1 MQGPSL
7 LIVVST
13 ISTIYFNLDVSNIGN
28 IVVMQ
33 NLEINAHVIIGELT
47 MEIKTHK
54 QSVIPQVCF
63 TRWGFFLNS
72 CPNVED
78 QFNFPLIFLYICEFQ
93 LTYHYRLKIGGI
105 RNRTLV
111 AFFK

>member
-1 MQGPSL
+1 MLML
-7 LIVVST
+7 LPGNLLWRSRLTSKVS
-13 ISTIYFNLDVSNIGN
+13 YLKYV
-28 IVVMQ
+28 
-33 NLEINAHVIIGELT
+33 LHVG
-47 MEIKTHK
+47 
-54 QSVIPQVCF
+54 
-63 TRWGFFLNS
+63 GFSLNS

-111 AFFK
+111 AFFKWSHFFVPLSKN